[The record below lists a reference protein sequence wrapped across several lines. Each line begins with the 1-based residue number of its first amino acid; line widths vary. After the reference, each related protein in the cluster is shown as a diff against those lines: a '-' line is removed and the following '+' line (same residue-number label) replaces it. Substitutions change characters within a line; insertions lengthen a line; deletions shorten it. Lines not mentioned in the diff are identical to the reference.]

1 VNYTPLI
8 FFAGIIAF
16 WLLIVRPQRRRRLYQ
31 VHLQGELKVGD
42 EVMTVGGLFGI
53 VREVGERHVVLE
65 IAPETRVRL
74 AKSAVTAR
82 AEADQDATE
91 TPGTS
96 LP

>member
-1 VNYTPLI
+1 VNLTPLI

-16 WLLIVRPQRRRRLYQ
+16 WLLIMRPQRRRRQYQ
-31 VHLQGELKVGD
+31 VQLRGELKAGD
-42 EVMTVGGLFGI
+42 EVMTVGGLFGVI
-53 VREVGERHVVLE
+53 REVGENHVVLE

-82 AEADQDATE
+82 AEAEPEATE
-91 TPGTS
+91 TTETS

>member
-1 VNYTPLI
+1 VTQLI
-8 FFAGIIAF
+8 FFVGMLAVF
-16 WLLIVRPQRRRRLYQ
+16 WVLIVLPQRRRRQRQTQ
-31 VHLQGELKVGD
+31 VIDELEVGD
-42 EVMTVGGLFGI
+42 EVMTVGGLFGF

-74 AKSAVTAR
+74 AKTAVTAR
-82 AEADQDATE
+82 AEAEPDATE

>member
-1 VNYTPLI
+1 VIQLI
-8 FFAGIIAF
+8 FFAGMLVVF
-16 WLLIVRPQRRRRLYQ
+16 WVLIVLPQRRRRQLQTQ
-31 VHLQGELKVGD
+31 VINELEEGD

-74 AKSAVTAR
+74 AKGAVTAR
-82 AEADQDATE
+82 VEAEPEATE
-91 TPGTS
+91 TPETS